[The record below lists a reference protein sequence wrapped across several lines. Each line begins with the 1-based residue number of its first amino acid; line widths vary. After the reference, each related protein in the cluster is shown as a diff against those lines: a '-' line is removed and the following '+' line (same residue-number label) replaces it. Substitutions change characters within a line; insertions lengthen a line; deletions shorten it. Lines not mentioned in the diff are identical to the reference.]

1 MAVSTRI
8 QNGQQEVPMR
18 KNRRSKRGVLLIQ
31 AIVVLFILSAVA
43 GSLLTVTT
51 SGTAREQS
59 RDFKFKS
66 REIAEAA
73 LDLSLNALR
82 QATDQ
87 VDNDGDGT
95 VDEGYDDPDLF
106 VPSTVAKLE
115 GNLGRVGTLNP
126 SSTVNEPP
134 QITVCYLT
142 STYVGKNRVF

>member
-1 MAVSTRI
+1 
-8 QNGQQEVPMR
+8 MR